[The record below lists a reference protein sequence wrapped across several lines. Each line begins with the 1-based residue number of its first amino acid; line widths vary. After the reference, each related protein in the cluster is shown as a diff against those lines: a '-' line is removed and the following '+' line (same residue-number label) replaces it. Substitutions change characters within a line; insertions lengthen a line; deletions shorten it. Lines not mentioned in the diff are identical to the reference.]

1 MRHLRGHIAWPHLS
15 GGVAT
20 LRNRLSR
27 ARYFRGHGVHSPFV
41 YALVREVF
49 MAHGPISGEHDLRD
63 ALLARGVAPRRA
75 LELQNLMA
83 HCGYRTFRLDE
94 AGAELCVA
102 TRALSTAGTLEL
114 IRRAAV
120 DGSTVAVLEPYA
132 DRDRMRL
139 CGAIVAG
146 HGSTSVDN
154 RGYLLVFNT
163 KRTPKQ
169 HFKI

>member
-1 MRHLRGHIAWPHLS
+1 
-15 GGVAT
+15 
-20 LRNRLSR
+20 
-27 ARYFRGHGVHSPFV
+27 
-41 YALVREVF
+41 
-49 MAHGPISGEHDLRD
+49 MAHGPLSEEHALHD
-63 ALLARGVAPRRA
+63 ALQACGVAPRRA
-75 LELQNLMA
+75 LELQNLMV
-83 HCGYRTFRLDE
+83 HCGYSTFRIDG
-94 AGAELCVA
+94 AGADLCIA
-102 TRALSTAGTLEL
+102 TRALSSADTLEL

-120 DGSTVAVLEPYA
+120 EGSTVAVLDPYA
-132 DRDRMRL
+132 DRDRTRL